1 MFSFSFEGMEIT
13 EPYKLHAGKV
23 FAILFSILGGLIV
36 NPILY
41 LIIKYEKEKHY
52 RTLINQLLSVL
63 IYNVI
68 VLSVVIQCIQLYRY
82 SVGSLHWIFCSLDVL
97 LRPITT
103 MLDFL
108 LLDAICLVRYIFI
121 FHLKNPNAM
130 QDDFWKQFI
139 VIWVIGFS
147 FLINFTYYLLPGSYP
162 NFYYLCL
169 GAIPKNHDYKNVKTN
184 GPLILLLLVTMLLH
198 IFAALRYQ
206 VYKYKEKY
214 FVSNQI
220 TVQQRMF
227 CLHVDKTSIANFTTN
242 ISGVIYLLM
251 ISYVPNKI
259 NVTNPIEFNTYPE
272 YLWLYAF
279 DLCLSPIN
287 GIFSIMVL
295 MYKTPQLI
303 NYCQREMSEI
313 LKIS

>member
-1 MFSFSFEGMEIT
+1 MDVT

-68 VLSVVIQCIQLYRY
+68 VLSVVIQCIQLSHYT
-82 SVGSLHWIFCSLDVL
+82 VGSLHWLICSMDVL
-97 LRPITT
+97 LKPITT

-130 QDDFWKQFI
+130 QDDFWKLFI
-139 VIWVIGFS
+139 VIWVIGFA
-147 FLINFTYYLLPGSYP
+147 LLVNFTYYILPGSYP

-169 GAIPKNHDYKNVKTN
+169 GTIPKNHDYKNVKSN
-184 GPLILLLLVTMLLH
+184 EPLIWLLLLTILMH

-206 VYKYKEKY
+206 VYKYKEKKI
-214 FVSNQI
+214 FSKQI
-220 TVQQRMF
+220 TLQQKMF
-227 CLHVDKTSIANFTTN
+227 CLQVNQSSIVNFTTN
-242 ISGVIYLLM
+242 ISAVFYLLI

-279 DLCLSPIN
+279 DLYLTPIN
-287 GIFSIMVL
+287 GIFTIIVL
-295 MYKTPQLI
+295 MYKNPQLI
-303 NYCQREMSEI
+303 NYCQREISAI
-313 LKIS
+313 LKIF